1 MSEKRDNSG
10 ALFKNDT
17 EGKSENFPGYGGS
30 LTVEGV
36 DYYISAWLKD
46 GQRGKFFSLS
56 VKRKDEA
63 GKKGIQQ
70 AKSSLRDTLPDDG
83 FQDDIPF

>member
-17 EGKSENFPGYGGS
+17 EGKSENFPGYGGT

-36 DYYISAWLKD
+36 DYYISAWLRD
-46 GQRGKFFSLS
+46 GQRGKFFSLA

-63 GKKGIQQ
+63 GKKGMKE
-70 AKSSLRDTLPDDG
+70 ARKAVEHDDFG
-83 FQDDIPF
+83 DSDVPF